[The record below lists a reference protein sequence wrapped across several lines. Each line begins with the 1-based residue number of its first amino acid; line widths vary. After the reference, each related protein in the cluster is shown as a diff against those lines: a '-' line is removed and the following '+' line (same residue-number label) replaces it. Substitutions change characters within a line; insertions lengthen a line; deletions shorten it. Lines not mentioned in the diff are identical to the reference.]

1 MTSLSDLDRL
11 HAEATPGPWRS
22 DWRGTN
28 HFEITSDAADG
39 SYWVVSPAHN
49 CCDQDLPRW
58 DAAGHDLDFIAA
70 IRNAYPALRAYV
82 AALEAER
89 DASREVMRHQDR
101 LLWLCEE
108 NTGEDIEAVRVTRLA
123 TDAARA
129 QMEKQD
135 G

>member
-1 MTSLSDLDRL
+1 MTTISDLDRM

-70 IRNAYPALRAYV
+70 LRNAWPALSAYV
-82 AALEAER
+82 KALEAEVKEHRKR
-89 DASREVMRHQDR
+89 DLDDFTFSR
-101 LLWLCEE
+101 
-108 NTGEDIEAVRVTRLA
+108 NAVAIARLA

-129 QMEKQD
+129 TMEDAD